1 MLTQPFLA
9 IAGTEADTIE
19 YSVDA
24 VEKAAGDNNELY
36 KIEGA
41 SHVDLY
47 DIPEYVKSSVTR
59 NLNHSIKK
67 LYKNNMR

>member
-36 KIEGA
+36 KIQGA

-47 DIPEYVKSSVTR
+47 DIPVYVNQV
-59 NLNHSIKK
+59 LPK
-67 LYKNNMR
+67 LESFYKETL

>member
-1 MLTQPFLA
+1 TVDELLTQPFLA

-36 KIEGA
+36 KIEDA

-47 DIPEYVKSSVTR
+47 DIPEYVNQV
-59 NLNHSIKK
+59 LPK
-67 LYKNNMR
+67 LESFYKETL

>member
-1 MLTQPFLA
+1 LLTQPFLA

-36 KIEGA
+36 KIEDA

-47 DIPEYVKSSVTR
+47 DIPEYVNQV
-59 NLNHSIKK
+59 LPK
-67 LYKNNMR
+67 LESFYKETL

>member
-1 MLTQPFLA
+1 MLTQPFLS
-9 IAGTEADTIE
+9 IAGTEADTLE

-24 VEKAAGDNNELY
+24 VEKAAGNNNELY

-47 DIPEYVKSSVTR
+47 DIPEYV
-59 NLNHSIKK
+59 NQALPK
-67 LYKNNMR
+67 LESFYKETL

>member
-1 MLTQPFLA
+1 IDELLTQPFLA

-36 KIEGA
+36 KIEDA

-47 DIPEYVKSSVTR
+47 DIPEYVNQV
-59 NLNHSIKK
+59 LPK
-67 LYKNNMR
+67 LESFYKETL

>member
-36 KIEGA
+36 KIEDA

-47 DIPEYVKSSVTR
+47 DIPEYVNQV
-59 NLNHSIKK
+59 LPK
-67 LYKNNMR
+67 LESFYKETL

>member
-1 MLTQPFLA
+1 MTQPFLA

-24 VEKAAGDNNELY
+24 VEKAGDNNELY

-47 DIPEYVKSSVTR
+47 DIPEYVNQV
-59 NLNHSIKK
+59 LPK
-67 LYKNNMR
+67 LESFYKETL